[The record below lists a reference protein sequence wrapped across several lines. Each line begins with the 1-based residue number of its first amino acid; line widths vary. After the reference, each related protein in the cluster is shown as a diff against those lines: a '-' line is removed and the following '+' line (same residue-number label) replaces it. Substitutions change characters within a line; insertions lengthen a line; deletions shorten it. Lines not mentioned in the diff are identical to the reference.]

1 MFSLSDTRF
10 FKLTT
15 HLNRTAHFFQTEGQV
30 ALIQRI
36 DGYEPAQYPLLR
48 CKGTAF
54 YAIHQAFT
62 HYFSKV
68 FGFKHFASHG
78 ATLANLQNV
87 RLSVYSVVSLPSL
100 IFSILVFLNAAVC
113 TLLYSIY
120 TGEP

>member
-48 CKGTAF
+48 CKGTDFCANNQE
-54 YAIHQAFT
+54 YT
-62 HYFSKV
+62 TLFSKSFRLRV
-68 FGFKHFASHG
+68 FSWFH
-78 ATLANLQNV
+78 
-87 RLSVYSVVSLPSL
+87 Y
-100 IFSILVFLNAAVC
+100 
-113 TLLYSIY
+113 
-120 TGEP
+120 EP